1 MCDPWKEGLMSKK
14 ERMSGPHE
22 SLKLSVLWKLASR
35 DWEDRLKTPR
45 KYLSKA
51 SVRKNDDPKYTR
63 NTLAHVC
70 ACRLAPARGPRGPPW
85 DNSKAIRLVN
95 RQGFSLELKAPQL
108 AWAHKVHSIGCPDPS
123 DLPISVSPVSWLQEP
138 TTTTGLWHG
147 CWRPN
152 SGPHCNSFSQ
162 QDMQVINRHIKG

>member
-35 DWEDRLKTPR
+35 DWEDRLKTAR

-51 SVRKNDDPKYTR
+51 SVRKNGYPKYTR

-85 DNSKAIRLVN
+85 DNSKAIRFVSL

-108 AWAHKVHSIGCPDPS
+108 AWAHKVHSVGCHWPQRPAYLC
-123 DLPISVSPVSWLQEP
+123 LPRVVITRAYDHHRLVTRMLASKLRSSLQQ
-138 TTTTGLWHG
+138 L
-147 CWRPN
+147 
-152 SGPHCNSFSQ
+152 
-162 QDMQVINRHIKG
+162 